1 MEKIEILAPAGS
13 MEGLKAALCAGADAV
28 YIGGSRF
35 GARAFAQNPD
45 TEEMVEA
52 IHYTHLRGKRIYL
65 TVNTLIKEQEFGGL
79 YDFLAPYYEAGLDA
93 AIVQDF
99 GAMCFVSK
107 EFPKLSIHASTQ
119 MTLTAPEGISM
130 LSVPEVTRVVPAREL
145 SLSEIREIAEKSQKE
160 VEIFVH
166 GALCYCYSGQCL
178 MSSLIGGRSG
188 NRGRCAQPCR
198 MLYTSVEKE
207 SKYLLSP
214 KDLCGLYL
222 LPELIQTKA
231 CSFKIEGR
239 MKRPEYAAAVSDVYR
254 RFVDLYA
261 KLGEEGYRAYLRE
274 NPKVLSDEV
283 ERLQDVYNR
292 GGFTYGLFQKKK
304 GPELMSFLRSGHYG
318 NEVGRVNAKSTG
330 EAEFI
335 ASKEL
340 NPQDV
345 LEFRKESG
353 AALGIPGYY
362 EFTMKNKAAAGE
374 KVYTRMMKNLS
385 AARGDRVF
393 RMKNDKLL
401 NELAER
407 FIKQEK
413 KLPVRAE
420 FYAKAGEKCYL
431 KLSVLSNKALP
442 AEPFSEKEPEWVSVC
457 REGFVCET
465 AGKLPATKESVQKQ
479 LSKTGA
485 ESFYPE
491 ELQVV
496 LADDVFLPN
505 GLLNELRREAF
516 AALNEAVLARYKRVL
531 DEKGA
536 VTFQKTES
544 AKSELSAENNGIN
557 RAMPFVDCL
566 VSNPSQAEAVLAEG
580 CARRL
585 YLDFYEE
592 TPKQIRETV
601 QLVKDSG
608 VQAYLCLPRIC
619 RKDTLNRLRN
629 EWSELFS
636 AADGVLVRNLESLGL
651 LQEVAGK
658 RSLPA
663 VADTGLYVMN
673 RRAAL
678 FLLEHKDAGLLEVT
692 APFEL
697 SASELSHLSWE
708 NMSMVVY
715 GRIPLMVSTHCVR
728 KNLYGC
734 QMHTKEPVWITDRMG
749 CRMPVVQ
756 NCTDCINYI
765 YNSAVLSVPQEEIL
779 ENHIHPLAF
788 RYDFTLESKEEV
800 KRVLRGEKCKEE
812 TTFTRGHFKR
822 GVE

>member
-45 TEEMVEA
+45 AKEMTEA

-65 TVNTLIKEQEFGGL
+65 TVNTLIKEQEFGDL
-79 YDFLAPYYEAGLDA
+79 YDFLAPYYEAGADA

-99 GAMCFVSK
+99 GAMRFLAK
-107 EFPKLSIHASTQ
+107 EFPGLSLHASTQ
-119 MTLTAPEGISM
+119 MTLTAPEGVSM
-130 LSVPEVTRVVPAREL
+130 LSMPEITRVVPAREL
-145 SLSEIREIAEKSQKE
+145 SLLEIREIAEKSKKE

-198 MLYTSVEKE
+198 MLYGASEKE

-214 KDLCGLYL
+214 KDLCGLYI
-222 LPELIQTKA
+222 LPELIKTKA

-239 MKRPEYAAAVSDVYR
+239 MKRPEYAAAVSDAYR
-254 RFVDLYA
+254 RFVDLYE
-261 KLGEEGYRAYLRE
+261 KLGEEGYRTYLKE
-274 NPKVLSDEV
+274 NPTVLSAEV

-304 GPELMSFLRSGHYG
+304 GPELMSFLRPGHYG
-318 NEVGRVNAKSTG
+318 NEVGRVTAPSTG

-335 ASKEL
+335 ASRKL

-353 AALGIPGYY
+353 ATLGTPGYY
-362 EFTMKNKAAAGE
+362 EFTMKNGASAGQ
-374 KVYTRMMKNLS
+374 KVHTPMMKNLT
-385 AARGDRVF
+385 AVGGDRVF
-393 RMKNDKLL
+393 RMKNEKLL
-401 NELAER
+401 EELADR
-407 FIKQEK
+407 FLKQEK
-413 KLPVRAE
+413 KLPVFAR
-420 FYAKAGEKCYL
+420 FYAKSGEKCSL
-431 KLSVLSNKALP
+431 TLSVLAGERLLLQ
-442 AEPFSEKEPEWVSVC
+442 PFAEKEPETVTIC
-457 REGFVCET
+457 CEGFVCEK
-465 AGKLPATKESVQKQ
+465 AGKLPATKESVIKQ

-485 ESFYPE
+485 ENFNME
-491 ELQVV
+491 ELQVT

-516 AALNEAVLARYKRVL
+516 AALNNAVLTRYKRVL
-531 DEKGA
+531 KNGKEESDAKP
-536 VTFQKTES
+536 TEETTPVP
-544 AKSELSAENNGIN
+544 AKDGEN
-557 RAMPFVDCL
+557 RSMPYVDCL

-580 CARRL
+580 CARRI
-585 YLDFYEE
+585 YLDFFEE
-592 TPKQIRETV
+592 TPKQILETM
-601 QLVKDSG
+601 QMVKENG
-608 VQAYLCLPRIC
+608 IEAYLCLPRIC
-619 RKDTLNRLRN
+619 RKDTLLRLKN
-629 EWSELFS
+629 EWKTLLS
-636 AADGVLVRNLESLGL
+636 AADGVLLRNLESLGFL
-651 LQEVAGK
+651 KEMAETKQ
-658 RSLPA
+658 LPV

-673 RRAAL
+673 RRAAD
-678 FLLEHKDAGLLEVT
+678 FLLEQKEAGLKELT
-692 APFEL
+692 APYEL
-697 SASELSHLSWE
+697 SAGELTGLSWD

-715 GRIPLMVSTHCVR
+715 GRIPLMVSTHCIR

-734 QMHTKEPVWITDRMG
+734 QMHTKEPIWIRDRMG
-749 CRMPVVQ
+749 CRLPTVQ
-756 NCTDCINYI
+756 NCADCVNYI
-765 YNSAVLSVPQEEIL
+765 YNSAILYIPKEEVLA
-779 ENHIHPLAF
+779 NHIHPSAF

-800 KRVLRGEKCKEE
+800 GKVLRGEKCREE
-812 TTFTRGHFKR
+812 AGFTRGHFKR